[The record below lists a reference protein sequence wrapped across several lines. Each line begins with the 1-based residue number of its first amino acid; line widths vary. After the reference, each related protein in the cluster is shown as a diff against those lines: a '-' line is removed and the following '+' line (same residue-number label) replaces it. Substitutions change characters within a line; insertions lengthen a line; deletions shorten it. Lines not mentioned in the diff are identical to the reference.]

1 MPPGCASY
9 DCPLDEQS
17 IPACASIIADGPRLL
32 PSSGLLGLPP
42 CEDAFLG
49 SSPPRIHMVN
59 ETAPLEG
66 QAPATVW
73 LDVRKPGVG
82 PRFRPHGSIVMVVH
96 NAARA
101 LNWSL
106 PLLFQLTES
115 CSELLVL
122 LDQCTDSNFLYSPL
136 FVRNW
141 TASER
146 NWSASLETVVSRL
159 DGFLA
164 SRFKRVRVLLQQ
176 TPIWES
182 AGENILMSISDPLKY
197 YVSVQPDNLVQEV
210 AWDLQL
216 SRPLDSFNDVFSVSG
231 MLAHALGT
239 RTPTTRFLKNRPMI
253 RDPVL
258 STAPRAASLQ
268 DRDHYYVRDTS
279 SRGPLLFHAQRIQ
292 QLGFFDH
299 ELYYLEDSDH
309 DIHCR
314 ALVLHNWSTG
324 VVALRQKES
333 NALKTKRNGENVA
346 TNAAKDES
354 RHVLSRIKAR
364 EKIVRAK
371 GRRGCLHEQEKILKQ
386 MPPRAETRPLS
397 TPAPN
402 YLCASSSGS
411 RAAHDASMLDDA
423 TTSGSV
429 EVHDMVES
437 RASSRVAIGA
447 TDMSDVTEWA
457 ARAQREA
464 DARVEELRLALGP
477 YRFYVYEGTAFDGMS
492 SALPLPEYNVT
503 YVGIPGVGVENTS
516 RTYSGIFA
524 EYTAPVWVHRALL
537 DDPMRTSNPD
547 EADLFFVPLYMAISE
562 SQPSHKE
569 RLNDWM
575 AALRQSW
582 HYKRKNGAD
591 HIIAPQAISKEMPV
605 SSGLSHV
612 RELLRLG
619 FTGAFEMNAAW
630 TSGWERSR
638 TIVMPYVANPYLTS
652 IEVADTSAQDYIG
665 RDRNTSFYYFAS
677 LRDWSIGRAG
687 CQRAKLRPLENYP
700 NASVKI
706 AKRSQHLVPQ
716 DEYALAIRRGEFC
729 PLTCGDT
736 PTSRRTFDAFVAGC
750 VPLIVGTRLF
760 GLCEPPCHKGWFDV
774 VGSEFP
780 HLPFA
785 DLWMNWSI
793 FPTVNE
799 QQVYDQKSN
808 QGVRDLFS
816 AAVVGFGGKSGAL
829 KARAHMYAR
838 RSYLVYGWG
847 DYRNSK
853 RFGNASRLMIEA
865 ALWKLR
871 GRSIGK
877 NGI

>member
-1 MPPGCASY
+1 MHGFEF
-9 DCPLDEQS
+9 PLQS
-17 IPACASIIADGPRLL
+17 L
-32 PSSGLLGLPP
+32 
-42 CEDAFLG
+42 
-49 SSPPRIHMVN
+49 
-59 ETAPLEG
+59 
-66 QAPATVW
+66 
-73 LDVRKPGVG
+73 VRKKLDCK
-82 PRFRPHGSIVMVVH
+82 RT
-96 NAARA
+96 
-101 LNWSL
+101 
-106 PLLFQLTES
+106 QLVCEH
-115 CSELLVL
+115 
-122 LDQCTDSNFLYSPL
+122 
-136 FVRNW
+136 
-141 TASER
+141 
-146 NWSASLETVVSRL
+146 ETVVSRL

-197 YVSVQPDNLVQEV
+197 YVSVQPGQFSPRSCMGSAAFSAFGLFQRCLQRFWNACAR
-210 AWDLQL
+210 AW
-216 SRPLDSFNDVFSVSG
+216 
-231 MLAHALGT
+231 HAYA
-239 RTPTTRFLKNRPMI
+239 TTRFLKNRPMI

-386 MPPRAETRPLS
+386 MPPRAETRPLP

-492 SALPLPEYNVT
+492 SALPLPEYN
-503 YVGIPGVGVENTS
+503 
-516 RTYSGIFA
+516 A
-524 EYTAPVWVHRALL
+524 
-537 DDPMRTSNPD
+537 
-547 EADLFFVPLYMAISE
+547 
-562 SQPSHKE
+562 
-569 RLNDWM
+569 
-575 AALRQSW
+575 
-582 HYKRKNGAD
+582 
-591 HIIAPQAISKEMPV
+591 
-605 SSGLSHV
+605 
-612 RELLRLG
+612 
-619 FTGAFEMNAAW
+619 
-630 TSGWERSR
+630 
-638 TIVMPYVANPYLTS
+638 
-652 IEVADTSAQDYIG
+652 
-665 RDRNTSFYYFAS
+665 
-677 LRDWSIGRAG
+677 
-687 CQRAKLRPLENYP
+687 
-700 NASVKI
+700 
-706 AKRSQHLVPQ
+706 
-716 DEYALAIRRGEFC
+716 
-729 PLTCGDT
+729 
-736 PTSRRTFDAFVAGC
+736 
-750 VPLIVGTRLF
+750 
-760 GLCEPPCHKGWFDV
+760 
-774 VGSEFP
+774 
-780 HLPFA
+780 
-785 DLWMNWSI
+785 
-793 FPTVNE
+793 
-799 QQVYDQKSN
+799 
-808 QGVRDLFS
+808 
-816 AAVVGFGGKSGAL
+816 
-829 KARAHMYAR
+829 
-838 RSYLVYGWG
+838 
-847 DYRNSK
+847 
-853 RFGNASRLMIEA
+853 
-865 ALWKLR
+865 
-871 GRSIGK
+871 
-877 NGI
+877 